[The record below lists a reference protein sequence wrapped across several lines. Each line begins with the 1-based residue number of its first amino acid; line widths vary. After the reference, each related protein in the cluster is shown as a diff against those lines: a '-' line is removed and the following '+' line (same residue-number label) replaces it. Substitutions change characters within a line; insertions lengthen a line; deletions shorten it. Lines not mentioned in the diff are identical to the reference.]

1 MGSMPYVLA
10 IADFQPEDD
19 LDKLF
24 RRLPQI
30 EPPHEAITQI
40 LSRIKRLPRPASLP
54 PLNLQDALAGQS
66 EDTLIVR
73 NEMRDPS

>member
-1 MGSMPYVLA
+1 MRFIFHVLD

-19 LDKLF
+19 LDRMF

-30 EPPHEAITQI
+30 EAPRQVTAQI
-40 LSRIKRLPRPASLP
+40 LTQIKRLPRPASLP
-54 PLNLQDALAGQS
+54 TLNSRDALAGQS